1 VNLDCY
7 SFGQSLRS
15 TGQLSAE
22 AEDIGFDGMWFTESA
37 HNPFLLAGT
46 SLLATESLAVGT
58 NVAVAF
64 ARSPM
69 VVAQAAWDLA
79 DAGDGRFVLGLGS
92 QVKAHITRRFSMPFS
107 QPAARLREYVLALRA
122 IFAAFNGEEP
132 LRFEGKF
139 YNFSLLTDFFAPRP
153 IAHADIPIYLAGVNE
168 RMAHVAGEVAN
179 GLCAH
184 PLHSVRYLQE
194 VVQPA
199 VAAGAKQAN
208 RDPSE
213 IALAV
218 PVFIVAGDT
227 DEETEGEREAIRR
240 QIAFYGST
248 PSYRAVF
255 ALHGWEEASTRLG
268 ELQRQRKVDEMP
280 HVITDD
286 MLDTF
291 SVTASWSGLAPELL
305 SRYAGIAS
313 RVLPYGTAG
322 DWQQHPGRA
331 ERWGEVATA
340 VRRG

>member
-1 VNLDCY
+1 VHLDCY

-15 TGQLSAE
+15 TGQLSSE
-22 AEDIGFDGMWFTESA
+22 AETIGFDGMWFTESA
-37 HNPFLLAGT
+37 HNPFLLSGA
-46 SLLATESLAVGT
+46 SLLATQSLTVGT

-79 DAGDGRFVLGLGS
+79 DASEGRFVLGLGS

-107 QPAARLREYVLALRA
+107 KPAARLREYVLALRA
-122 IFAAFNGEEP
+122 IFAAFDAAGS
-132 LRFEGKF
+132 LRFEGEF
-139 YNFSLLTDFFAPRP
+139 YNFSLLTDFFAPKP
-153 IAHADIPIYLAGVNE
+153 MPHSDIPIYLAGVNE
-168 RMAHVAGEVAN
+168 RMARVAGEVAN

-199 VAAGAKQAN
+199 VAAGATQAD

-218 PVFIVAGDT
+218 PVFIVAGDS

-255 ALHGWEEASTRLG
+255 ALHGWEEASVRLG
-268 ELQRQRKVDEMP
+268 ELQRQSKVDEMS

-291 SVTASWSGLAPELL
+291 SVTATWDGLASALL

-322 DWQQHPGRA
+322 DWQQRPDRV
-331 ERWGEVATA
+331 ERWRAVAAA